1 MAITVEKLA
10 VEIEQTGSQQAS
22 SGLKNVALASAGAYA
37 AYKVLSKGIK
47 AVTDAW
53 AVQEKSLIKVRTA
66 LKASGQEVTRNT
78 KQIEDFTAALQRQT
92 NIGDEVT
99 IGLVAQA
106 VAMGQTATEAQRATQ
121 TAVGLSDALGIGLDA
136 ALRAVVNAQEENYQ
150 QLQRY
155 IPALKGV
162 TDETEAW
169 DLINTSAEAGLL
181 SLGEQTETFTGQT
194 TRLSNAWGDYLEQLG
209 RSLAE
214 GGVLSKLSDILE
226 GITTKQTL
234 WNDAMDNWD
243 QLTRA
248 QQRSYGGFS
257 KFLSDYESNLARTAH
272 YQAQLNAENEKS
284 IPIIEEQTVAIAAA
298 TEEVVKTKTAQESL
312 LKTLKDVHSKV
323 PDVAEVFDD
332 AFGPDVTAQRVSGFN
347 ALGSAVNSFLRSA
360 FGDSKAAASVMAL
373 INTALAVTNVLANI
387 IPPFNFIAAAAVSA
401 AGVAQ
406 IATINSASFADGTPP
421 GGYTVP
427 AGYNDDSFPV
437 SAKSGETVNI
447 SRAGEGGGGTQIVIM
462 LDSQVLADVTT
473 DLIAN
478 RKVVIRTSDLVA

>member
-1 MAITVEKLA
+1 MKVETLEVA
-10 VEIEQTGSQQAS
+10 IEQTGGEKAS
-22 SGLKNVALASAGAYA
+22 SSLKNVAIAAGAAFA
-37 AYKVLSKGIK
+37 AYKILSKGVK

-53 AVQEKSLIKVRTA
+53 AIQEKSLIKVRSA
-66 LKASGQEVTRNT
+66 LKASGQEVDKNTR
-78 KQIEDFTAALQRQT
+78 QIENFTAALQRQT

-162 TDETEAW
+162 TDQTEAW
-169 DLINTSAEAGLL
+169 EIINKSAEAGIISL
-181 SLGEQTETFTGQT
+181 SAQTETFAGQT
-194 TRLSNAWGDYLEQLG
+194 ARLNNAWGDYLEQIG
-209 RSLAE
+209 RSLAD
-214 GGVLSKLSDILE
+214 GGVLAKLSSVLE
-226 GITTKQTL
+226 GITTKQTM
-234 WNDAMDNWD
+234 WNDAMENWD
-243 QLTRA
+243 Q
-248 QQRSYGGFS
+248 FS
-257 KFLSDYESNLARTAH
+257 KFLADYEANVARTAH
-272 YQAQLNAENEKS
+272 FQAQANAVQAQN
-284 IPIIEEQTVAIAAA
+284 IPIVEDQTVVTIAQTVATEDMIEAVVEEIAVL
-298 TEEVVKTKTAQESL
+298 E
-312 LKTLKDVHSKV
+312 TLKSSV
-323 PDVAEVFDD
+323 PKVAEVFDA
-332 AFGPDVTAQRVSGFN
+332 AFGPDITAQRISGFN
-347 ALGSAVNSFLRSA
+347 ALGNAVNSFLRST
-360 FGDSKAAASVMAL
+360 FGDSKAAASVMAI
-373 INTALAVTNVLANI
+373 INTALAITNVLANI

-401 AGVAQ
+401 AGIAQ
-406 IATINSASFADGTPP
+406 IAAINGASFADGTPP

-478 RKVVIRTSDLVA
+478 RKIVIRTSDLVA